1 MSHWLIFF
9 AIVPLSCLQLTKI
22 FKIKNRW
29 MCNGIAFGMVIAPLS
44 YGMLQLIYIP
54 LIGKLLG
61 LVGLVVNL
69 THGSIGFIC
78 LVGCG
83 VLDPDTVLTAFQLI
97 MINVVNGVLFA
108 YCYGIIGYALD
119 QKFEATDTTTEVVG
133 LA

>member
-1 MSHWLIFF
+1 MW
-9 AIVPLSCLQLTKI
+9 
-22 FKIKNRW
+22 
-29 MCNGIAFGMVIAPLS
+29 NGIAFGVIIAPLS
-44 YGMLQLIYIP
+44 YGLLQLTYIP

-61 LVGLVVNL
+61 LIGLVVNL

-78 LVGCG
+78 LVGSG
-83 VLDPDTVLTAFQLI
+83 VLDPNTVLSAFQLV

-119 QKFEATDTTTEVVG
+119 KKLEAPDTNIEIIE